1 MGSPVVTLAWDIW
14 LRNRTSIKVL
24 IGILLFT
31 SAYTAVMP
39 DVRDSRADA
48 GMLGFYVT
56 VVALLLLL
64 AIFGYTEF
72 NPQRGTT
79 GFPHRLFVLPVT
91 TFKLVALPTILGVIS
106 VEVVVLA
113 WTPFVMGAEDR
124 SFWIAIGFGVFMVLY
139 QTVLWTL
146 PGLKSLRLLVIGLVG
161 VFLIILRAFPFVQ
174 RLPDITVMG
183 LLGGVALV
191 AFLVS
196 WTSVSRQRSGAS
208 WSLSSLNA
216 FSLDRLRVTASGRP
230 RSRIPFRSPHAAQ
243 FWLEW
248 RRSGSVLPL
257 LTGALLV
264 LVIGPLSWFLRDDG
278 PGSMNILLAVLA
290 MPMILALAVGKAFS
304 KPDFWS
310 KELSVPEFIV
320 VRPLASTDIVG
331 IKLKVAAVSTAV
343 SWLLVLAFVALW
355 FPLSANLDSFAMVR
369 GTLWMIHGHS
379 VYPQYAIAVLLLI
392 AGMLLTW
399 RFMIGGL
406 WLGLAGNSRV
416 FAFSAAPYV
425 ILPLFVLP
433 AILIMEQPI
442 LDWIAENTR
451 RWLPPLVW
459 IAAAGVVIK
468 FWLAAFSWRRI
479 EPDYVRRYLPVW
491 LGGAVCLTVLAF
503 LLGDLLSLFLPE
515 DTYRLRNL
523 LILIGLQIVPVARL
537 GLAPAFLD
545 KNRHR

>member
-1 MGSPVVTLAWDIW
+1 MRSPVGMLAWDIW
-14 LRNRTSIKVL
+14 LRNRTSIKVV
-24 IGILLFT
+24 IGILLF
-31 SAYTAVMP
+31 ACAFNVVLP
-39 DVRDSRADA
+39 DRDSRADA
-48 GMLGFYVT
+48 GMLGFFLT
-56 VVALLLLL
+56 VVAMLLLL

-106 VEVVVLA
+106 LEVVVLA
-113 WTPFVMGAEDR
+113 WTSFVLRPEDR
-124 SFWIAIGFGVFMVLY
+124 SIWLAIQLAVFMVLY
-139 QTVLWTL
+139 QTILWTL

-161 VFLIILRAFPFVQ
+161 FFLIILRAFPFVR

-183 LLGGVALV
+183 FLGAVALFG
-191 AFLVS
+191 FLVS
-196 WTSVSRQRSGAS
+196 WISVARQRSGAS
-208 WSLSSLNA
+208 WSLSSLNT
-216 FSLDRLRVTASGRP
+216 FSLDRLQVTASDRT
-230 RSRIPFRSPHAAQ
+230 RSRAPFRSPHAAQ

-248 RRSGSVLPL
+248 RRSGSVLPA

-264 LVIGPLSWFLRDDG
+264 LVIGPLSWFMRADG
-278 PGSMNILLAVLA
+278 PDSLNILIALWV

-320 VRPLASTDIVG
+320 VRPLASADIIV
-331 IKLKVAAVSTAV
+331 IKSLVAAVSTAV
-343 SWLLVLAFVALW
+343 SWLFVFAFVALW
-355 FPLSANLDSFAMVR
+355 LPVWANLDSLAVVR

-379 VYPQYAIAVLLLI
+379 VYPQYVIAVLLVI

-399 RFMIGGL
+399 RFMVGGL

-433 AILIMEQPI
+433 ALLILNEPI
-442 LDWIAENTR
+442 LDWITANTR
-451 RWLPPLVW
+451 RLLPALVW
-459 IAAAGVVIK
+459 VAAAGVVIK

-479 EPDYVRRYLPVW
+479 EPQYVRRYLPIW
-491 LGGAVCLTVLAF
+491 LSGAVCLTVLAF
-503 LLGDLLSLFLPE
+503 MLGDLLSLFLPE

>member
-1 MGSPVVTLAWDIW
+1 MRSPVGMLAWDIW
-14 LRNRTSIKVL
+14 LRNRTSIKVV
-24 IGILLFT
+24 IGILLF
-31 SAYTAVMP
+31 ACAFNVVLP
-39 DVRDSRADA
+39 DRDSRADA
-48 GMLGFYVT
+48 GMLGFFLT
-56 VVALLLLL
+56 VVAMLLLL

-106 VEVVVLA
+106 LEVVVLA
-113 WTPFVMGAEDR
+113 WTSFVLRPEDR
-124 SFWIAIGFGVFMVLY
+124 SIWLAIQLAVFMVLY
-139 QTVLWTL
+139 QTILWTL

-161 VFLIILRAFPFVQ
+161 FFLIILRAFPFVR

-196 WTSVSRQRSGAS
+196 WTSVARQRSGAS
-208 WSLSSLNA
+208 WSLSSLNR
-216 FSLDRLRVTASGRP
+216 FSLDRLRVRASDRTL
-230 RSRIPFRSPHAAQ
+230 SRAPFRSQHAAQ

-248 RRSGSVLPL
+248 RRSGSVLPS
-257 LTGALLV
+257 LTGAMLL

-278 PGSMNILLAVLA
+278 PGSLRILLAVWA

-320 VRPLASTDIVG
+320 VRPLASADIIV
-331 IKLKVAAVSTAV
+331 IKSLVAAVSTAV
-343 SWLLVLAFVALW
+343 SWLFVFAFVALW
-355 FPLSANLDSFAMVR
+355 FPLWANLDSLAIVR

-379 VYPQYAIAVLLLI
+379 VYPQYVMTVLLVI

-406 WLGLAGNSRV
+406 WLGLAGNPRV

-433 AILIMEQPI
+433 AVLITERPI
-442 LDWIAENTR
+442 LDWIVENTH
-451 RWLPPLVW
+451 RWLPVVVW
-459 IAAAGVVIK
+459 IAAGGVVIK

-479 EPDYVRRYLPVW
+479 EPHYVRRYLPVW
-491 LGGAVCLTVLAF
+491 LSGAACLGVLAF
-503 LLGDLLSLFLPE
+503 MLGDLLSLFLPE

-523 LILIGLQIVPVARL
+523 LILVGLQIVPVARL

-545 KNRHR
+545 RNRHR